1 MIRENLPNF
10 NFQTFYV
17 SKEESNC
24 PLIAEIIKTSKKLIE
39 LNILK
44 DPYQIIFSLR
54 YIKRVLINADKS
66 NFKDIKHEDFL
77 EIVDYDPLKKVIL
90 LIGPKEPRIETPIHW
105 LIHNSRTEVN
115 IVIQINDKVLAEKFE
130 KKFPT
135 TEKDYPAG
143 TLEQA
148 KEVLRILRNS
158 KIVVI
163 KNQGVL
169 FVGNN
174 TKEVEDFIIRIFEE
188 LKWKLKEKI
197 IELYGSKMVL

>member
-1 MIRENLPNF
+1 MIRGNLPDF

-24 PLIAEIIKTSKKLIE
+24 PLISDIIKTSKKLRE
-39 LNILK
+39 LDSLK
-44 DPYQIIFSLR
+44 EINQIIISLR
-54 YIKRVLINADKS
+54 YIKRMLINADKS
-66 NFKDIKHEDFL
+66 NFEDLKQEDFL

-105 LIHNSRTEVN
+105 LIHNSRVEIN
-115 IVIQINDKVLAEKFE
+115 AVIQINDKKLAEKLE
-130 KKFPT
+130 KKLPS
-135 TEKDYPAG
+135 TENDYPIG
-143 TLEQA
+143 TLDQA
-148 KEVLRILRNS
+148 KEVLKILRNS

-174 TKEVEDFIIRIFEE
+174 IKQVEDLIIKNLGNVNEN
-188 LKWKLKEKI
+188 
-197 IELYGSKMVL
+197 

>member
-1 MIRENLPNF
+1 MIRGNLPNF

-24 PLIAEIIKTSKKLIE
+24 FLISEIIKTSKRFKE
-39 LNILK
+39 LDFFKKI
-44 DPYQIIFSLR
+44 DQIIFSLR
-54 YIKRVLINADKS
+54 YIKRILIIADKS
-66 NFKDIKHEDFL
+66 NFKNIKQEDFL

-90 LIGPKEPRIETPIHW
+90 LIGPKEPGIETPIHW
-105 LIHNSRTEVN
+105 LIHNSRTEIN
-115 IVIQINDKVLAEKFE
+115 AIIQINDRSLAEKLE
-130 KKFPT
+130 NKLPT

-148 KEVLRILRNS
+148 KEILKILRIS

-163 KNQGVL
+163 KNQSVL

-174 TKEVEDFIIRIFEE
+174 SKEAEDLVIKTIEE
-188 LKWKLKEKI
+188 FK
-197 IELYGSKMVL
+197 

>member
-1 MIRENLPNF
+1 MIRGTLPNF

-17 SKEESNC
+17 SKQESNC
-24 PLIAEIIKTSKKLIE
+24 PLIPEIIKTSKKLNE
-39 LNILK
+39 TNFFK
-44 DPYQIIFSLR
+44 DINQIIFSLR
-54 YIKRVLINADKS
+54 YIKRILINADKS
-66 NFKDIKHEDFL
+66 NFKEFKQDDFL

-105 LIHNSRTEVN
+105 LIHNSRMEIN
-115 IVIQINDKVLAEKFE
+115 AVIQIKNNILSDRLE
-130 KKFPT
+130 KKLPT
-135 TEKDYPAG
+135 TENDYPAG

-148 KEVLRILRNS
+148 KEVLKSLRNS

-174 TKEVEDFIIRIFEE
+174 TKQAEDLVIKTFEE
-188 LKWKLKEKI
+188 LK
-197 IELYGSKMVL
+197 

>member
-1 MIRENLPNF
+1 MIRRNLPNF

-24 PLIAEIIKTSKKLIE
+24 PLISEIIKTSKKFSESDFFKEI
-39 LNILK
+39 N
-44 DPYQIIFSLR
+44 QIIFSLR

-66 NFKDIKHEDFL
+66 NFKEIKQEDFL

-105 LIHNSRTEVN
+105 LIHNSRTEIN
-115 IVIQINDKVLAEKFE
+115 AVIQINDKIIAEKLE
-130 KKFPT
+130 KKLLT

-148 KEVLRILRNS
+148 KEILRSLRNS

-163 KNQGVL
+163 KNQGIL

-174 TKEVEDFIIRIFEE
+174 PKEAEDLVIKTFEE
-188 LKWKLKEKI
+188 LK
-197 IELYGSKMVL
+197 

>member
-1 MIRENLPNF
+1 MIRGNLPDF

-24 PLIAEIIKTSKKLIE
+24 PLISDIIKTSKKLRE
-39 LNILK
+39 LDSLK
-44 DPYQIIFSLR
+44 EINQIIISLR
-54 YIKRVLINADKS
+54 YIKRMLINADKS
-66 NFKDIKHEDFL
+66 NFEDLKQEDFL

-105 LIHNSRTEVN
+105 LIHNSRVEIN
-115 IVIQINDKVLAEKFE
+115 AVIQINDKKLAEKLE
-130 KKFPT
+130 KKLPS
-135 TEKDYPAG
+135 TEKDYPIG
-143 TLEQA
+143 TLDQA
-148 KEVLRILRNS
+148 KEVLKILRNS

-174 TKEVEDFIIRIFEE
+174 IKQAEDLIIKNLGNINEN
-188 LKWKLKEKI
+188 
-197 IELYGSKMVL
+197 

>member
-1 MIRENLPNF
+1 MIRENLPDF

-24 PLIAEIIKTSKKLIE
+24 SLISEIIKTSKKFFELDFFKNIE
-39 LNILK
+39 H
-44 DPYQIIFSLR
+44 IIFSLR
-54 YIKRVLINADKS
+54 YIKRILINADKS
-66 NFKDIKHEDFL
+66 NFKSFKQEDFL

-105 LIHNSRTEVN
+105 LIHNSREEIN
-115 IVIQINDKVLAEKFE
+115 AVIQINDKNLAEKIE
-130 KKFPT
+130 KKLPT
-135 TEKDYPAG
+135 TEKDYPSG

-148 KEVLRILRNS
+148 KEILRILRYS

-163 KNQGVL
+163 KNQGIL

-174 TKEVEDFIIRIFEE
+174 TKEVEDLIIKTFEE
-188 LKWKLKEKI
+188 LK
-197 IELYGSKMVL
+197 

>member
-1 MIRENLPNF
+1 MIKGNLPNF
-10 NFQTFYV
+10 KFQTFYV

-24 PLIAEIIKTSKKLIE
+24 PLISEIFKTSKKFSE
-39 LNILK
+39 LDFLK
-44 DPYQIIFSLR
+44 EIDQIIFSLR
-54 YIKRVLINADKS
+54 YIKRVLINADNS
-66 NFKDIKHEDFL
+66 NFKDIKQEDFL

-105 LIHNSRTEVN
+105 LIHNSRMEVN
-115 IVIQINDKVLAEKFE
+115 AVIQINDKKMAERLE
-130 KKFPT
+130 KKQPT

-148 KEVLRILRNS
+148 KEILRILRNS

-169 FVGNN
+169 FVGKN
-174 TKEVEDFIIRIFEE
+174 TKDAEDLVVKTFGE
-188 LKWKLKEKI
+188 LK
-197 IELYGSKMVL
+197 